1 VGELALFVGGF
12 SIGIFART
20 VYSFGFAPIV
30 FALLLAALCGAA
42 QFLKPQRAYALAAG
56 FFLLASLGML
66 RAAIAGSALPQPFAT
81 QVKERVTYQG
91 VVEGS
96 PSLKDSNQQVELRV
110 REGDAATDILASA
123 ALYPQLSAGERV
135 QVSGTLELPQ
145 AFADDNGRLFR
156 YDKYLERQGI
166 RLTLS
171 FASVRVLAEAPW
183 YSPAALLA
191 RIKEAFIAGLDRALP
206 EPDASLA
213 GGIVIGG
220 KSGLGPELLDDF
232 TRSGLVQI
240 IVLSGYNVMI
250 VAESVLIALAALKMR
265 KKSAAAAAAAA
276 ALLFVL
282 IAGASSTAL
291 RALLMAFIALYARA
305 SGRTYAAGRAL
316 LAVIFLMLL
325 WRPLTLAFDP
335 SFDLSALAT
344 AGLIWL
350 SPLVELK
357 LSKIKNAAWRGE
369 VATTVAAQLA
379 VWPLL
384 LYETGNLS
392 LTALPAN
399 LLAIAI
405 VPPAMA
411 ASAVAGIAGMLLPSL
426 AFIAGF
432 PAYLSTRYLILLA
445 KIAGAVPAI
454 ALPAFPFLFVLL
466 AYGALALIALSKRS
480 STTRQLRLSKKA
492 SI

>member
-1 VGELALFVGGF
+1 
-12 SIGIFART
+12 
-20 VYSFGFAPIV
+20 
-30 FALLLAALCGAA
+30 
-42 QFLKPQRAYALAAG
+42 
-56 FFLLASLGML
+56 
-66 RAAIAGSALPQPFAT
+66 
-81 QVKERVTYQG
+81 
-91 VVEGS
+91 
-96 PSLKDSNQQVELRV
+96 
-110 REGDAATDILASA
+110 
-123 ALYPQLSAGERV
+123 
-135 QVSGTLELPQ
+135 
-145 AFADDNGRLFR
+145 
-156 YDKYLERQGI
+156 
-166 RLTLS
+166 
-171 FASVRVLAEAPW
+171 
-183 YSPAALLA
+183 
-191 RIKEAFIAGLDRALP
+191 
-206 EPDASLA
+206 
-213 GGIVIGG
+213 
-220 KSGLGPELLDDF
+220 
-232 TRSGLVQI
+232 
-240 IVLSGYNVMI
+240 
-250 VAESVLIALAALKMR
+250 
-265 KKSAAAAAAAA
+265 
-276 ALLFVL
+276 
-282 IAGASSTAL
+282 
-291 RALLMAFIALYARA
+291 MAFIALYARA

-445 KIAGAVPAI
+445 KLAGAVPAI